1 MKNLLKD
8 LDVKIL
14 ILSRGRYNT
23 IKTVDILPEYIEVL
37 VPESEEQE
45 YRNRINNPILTV
57 PDSIKGLGC
66 LRNWVLD
73 NFPERTVIMLDD
85 DISKCYELTH
95 EKTKNIS
102 DKEEVLQIL
111 INCYIMADDLGVKC
125 FGFNQSDIRKYNG
138 TEPFSLNSFLGC
150 VIGVIGRE
158 HRFRDDKFKVDY
170 DFCLSCM
177 LTDRITFQ
185 DSRYYFSQLRDNN
198 TGGNSI
204 FRTQTEFDRSIETL
218 EQKWGKCITVKR
230 DLYNCNVSIRS
241 NVKRKQDIR
250 YE

>member
-1 MKNLLKD
+1 MKALLTNKRFTALLKTD
-8 LDVKIL
+8 
-14 ILSRGRYNT
+14 T
-23 IKTVDILPEYIEVL
+23 KT
-37 VPESEEQE
+37 
-45 YRNRINNPILTV
+45 NPLLYQGNGIF
-57 PDSIKGLGC
+57 S
-66 LRNWVLD
+66 
-73 NFPERTVIMLDD
+73 
-85 DISKCYELTH
+85 CYQ
-95 EKTKNIS
+95 
-102 DKEEVLQIL
+102 LQIL

-230 DLYNCNVSIRS
+230 DLYNCNVGIRS